1 MLNVKMELI
10 TQGDEF
16 MLDQIFK
23 FLDYKSS
30 IKLSLTN
37 VEFYNLYKRVNIE
50 LKRWYDTKILKSD
63 LFKGFGYIIIDDVY
77 HSFRKVRTFK
87 YNGIVKRWHTIVGE
101 KNDGPF
107 YIEDDCSVKVG
118 KYKNGKLHG
127 WMNET
132 GDIWSINT
140 LYDKGEKKE
149 EIIDHKEF
157 IKIESIY
164 KDGIKIN
171 TKRERAYQDKPNI
184 SQTFV
189 KKMRTMI
196 NVRTDEDI
204 IKRFTRDD

>member
-1 MLNVKMELI
+1 MELI

-30 IKLSLTN
+30 VKLSMTN
-37 VEFYNLYKRVNIE
+37 VDFYNLYKRVNIE
-50 LKRWYDTKILKSD
+50 LKRWYDTKIMKSG
-63 LFKGFGYIIIDDVY
+63 LFDGFGYVIIDDIY

-87 YNGIVKRWHTIVGE
+87 FNGIIKRWHTMIGE
-101 KNDGPF
+101 TNDGPF
-107 YIEDDCSVKVG
+107 YIKDDYSVKVG
-118 KYKNGKLHG
+118 EYKKGKLHG

-132 GDIWSINT
+132 GDIWSIKT

-157 IKIESIY
+157 FKIESLY
-164 KDGIKIN
+164 RDGIKIN
-171 TKRERAYQDKPNI
+171 TKRERNYQENPFV

-196 NVRTDEDI
+196 NIKTDEDL
-204 IKRFTRDD
+204 IKRFNKNN